1 MTREFRSHA
10 FHSLLEGMHS
20 AAVIGRQALQAL
32 DVIHVAFAEDRGSWR
47 GTDHYADKLDEGVRR
62 LAFEVRLRRGDE
74 AEDRVPCA
82 TKREVKV
89 HSTPVFAA
97 GTLLAVVGHID
108 AANKRVE
115 LAGPDFKGKPS
126 WQEVQVACKEVIVIN
141 HWGDEVTVNLE
152 DLEFTP
158 AAVLKARPKPRLD
171 NFDD

>member
-20 AAVIGRQALQAL
+20 AVIVGRQALRAL

-89 HSTPVFAA
+89 RGTPVFAV
-97 GTLLAVVGHID
+97 GTLLAVVGYID
-108 AANKRVE
+108 VAGKRVG

-126 WQEVQVACKEVIVIN
+126 WQEVQVACK
-141 HWGDEVTVNLE
+141 GSSSPATPDR
-152 DLEFTP
+152 TP
-158 AAVLKARPKPRLD
+158 ACLPTPTAPRCGVTARTRIPPRRFL
-171 NFDD
+171 